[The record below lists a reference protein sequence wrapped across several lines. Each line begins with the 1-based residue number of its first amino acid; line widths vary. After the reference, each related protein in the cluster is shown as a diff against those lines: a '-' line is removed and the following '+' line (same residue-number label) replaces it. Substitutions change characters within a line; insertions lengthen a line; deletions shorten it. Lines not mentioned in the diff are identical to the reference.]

1 MPVINFLPEFKVVEI
16 NRSTGLVM
24 GHVVSQFPLDSTF
37 PGIIDDYQYD
47 MVENGFILG
56 LGRDLEVSAY
66 DPGIHGHAFLLFT
79 EELNTFFS
87 GLKWYAT
94 GADEEDEVIYPR
106 LVGLY
111 PGDVF
116 TTNNFEGTYSGQKFA
131 KVVDGQVSLQTIAN
145 EQTIFAVE
153 ESTLP
158 TGDLGLRF
166 TFIGSFAEAG
176 VSEPQIP
183 MTITSDIPDPVVQ
196 NEPTSITIGTVANS
210 SEGEMVRAHFNKPS
224 SITLEYQEGGVG
236 DFIPLT
242 NVFGPT
248 SGFPLGDI
256 TTPFRLTAAN
266 VGAFQVTVQFKRV
279 SDNVVLGSRT
289 LTVNVVAPEPEE
301 E

>member
-1 MPVINFLPEFKVVEI
+1 MAIINFLPEFKIVEP
-16 NRSTGLVM
+16 NRLTGLVM
-24 GHVVSQFPLDSTF
+24 GHVVSQFPLDPAF
-37 PGIIDDYQYD
+37 DGIIKDYEYD

-56 LGRDLEVSAY
+56 LGKDLEVDAY
-66 DPGIHGHAFLLFT
+66 DPAIHGHAFLLFT

-94 GADEEDEVIYPR
+94 GADEQEGIIYPR

-111 PGDVF
+111 PGDAF
-116 TTNNFEGTYSGQKFA
+116 TTNNFEGTYTNQKFA
-131 KVVDGQVSLQTIAN
+131 KVVDGQLSLQAVSN
-145 EQTIFAVE
+145 DQTMFAVE

-158 TGDLGLRF
+158 TGELALRF
-166 TFIGSFAEAG
+166 TFLGSFAEGSAP
-176 VSEPQIP
+176 SPQVP
-183 MTITSDIPDPVVQ
+183 MEITSSIPDPVIQ
-196 NEPTSITIGTVANS
+196 DEPTSITVGTVANDF
-210 SEGEMVRAHFNKPS
+210 EGEMVRAHFNKPS

-236 DFIPLT
+236 PFIPLT

-266 VGAFQVTVQFKRV
+266 VGTFQVTVQFKRV
-279 SDNVVLGSRT
+279 SDSVVLGSKT

-301 E
+301 